1 MQFSWNF
8 ESREEDV
15 WKCTWSQFCFT
26 LSSKLN
32 LFSLSI
38 ADYVFF
44 FMIKISIIWIE
55 NNYTVNTI
63 ERRWSY
69 LLHKASQ
76 TAIND
81 SWETISSR
89 NRLDKWYEIDN
100 CIVDTLHKMHTAM
113 KSMPKECNLEKSS
126 MSDFCNIRVAKSIV
140 RNFRSSEL
148 INKDIRD
155 KNEK

>member
-1 MQFSWNF
+1 MF
-8 ESREEDV
+8 
-15 WKCTWSQFCFT
+15 
-26 LSSKLN
+26 L
-32 LFSLSI
+32 
-38 ADYVFF
+38 

-89 NRLDKWYEIDN
+89 NRLDKWYETDN

-113 KSMPKECNLEKSS
+113 KSMPKESNLEKSS
-126 MSDFCNIRVAKSIV
+126 MPDFCNIRVAKSIV
-140 RNFRSSEL
+140 RNIRSSEL
-148 INKDIRD
+148 INNDIRD

>member
-1 MQFSWNF
+1 MKRRVKGRCLEMYLIPILLYFIFKAKS
-8 ESREEDV
+8 
-15 WKCTWSQFCFT
+15 
-26 LSSKLN
+26 
-32 LFSLSI
+32 
-38 ADYVFF
+38 VFF
-44 FMIKISIIWIE
+44 VDSRLCLFFFFLIKISITWIE
-55 NNYTVNTI
+55 NSYTDDTI

-89 NRLDKWYEIDN
+89 NRLDKWYETDN
-100 CIVDTLHKMHTAM
+100 CIVNTLHKMHTAM
-113 KSMPKECNLEKSS
+113 KSMRKERNLEKCS

-140 RNFRSSEL
+140 RNRSSEP
-148 INKDIRD
+148 IDNDIRD